1 MQQQQQAVVILFC
14 NKTLHLPQKK
24 KKIEQYMPSCS
35 HVKVISNKGVN
46 TVPKAVPVWPA
57 LRYILDTD
65 QYRCTV
71 SGLSL
76 LYIYIYIYV
85 CVCVCMY
92 MYVCVYIL

>member
-1 MQQQQQAVVILFC
+1 MLFR
-14 NKTLHLPQKK
+14 
-24 KKIEQYMPSCS
+24 S

-76 LYIYIYIYV
+76 LYIYIYIY
-85 CVCVCMY
+85 MY
-92 MYVCVYIL
+92 MYVCVYIIINIKVYHKTFHQFRTNYSWF